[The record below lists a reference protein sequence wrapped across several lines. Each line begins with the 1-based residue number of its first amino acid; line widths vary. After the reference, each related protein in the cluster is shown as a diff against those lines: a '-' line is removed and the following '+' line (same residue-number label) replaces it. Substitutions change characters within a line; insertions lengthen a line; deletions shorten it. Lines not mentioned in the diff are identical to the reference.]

1 MFVNTR
7 LIMEHS
13 WHLSLSWLLGSQGQS
28 SKQTAL
34 IGGVAA
40 AGGVA
45 LVALVAFT
53 LLFVKYRIAR
63 LFMNRNKIEDI
74 YSKQEE
80 NVRKRNEFVQE
91 EDFGATN
98 DIM

>member
-1 MFVNTR
+1 MA
-7 LIMEHS
+7 S
-13 WHLSLSWLLGSQGQS
+13 LSLSWFLGSQGQS

-34 IGGVAA
+34 IGGIAA

-45 LVALVAFT
+45 VVTLVAFT

-63 LFMNRNKIEDI
+63 LFMNRNKIEDM

-80 NVRKRNEFVQE
+80 NVRKRNEFVLE
-91 EDFGATN
+91 EHIGANN